1 MNYDSEKD
9 EYTCHNNKKLKF
21 IYPMHRKSATGYIAD
36 VSLYE
41 CEDCSNC
48 PYKTKCTRS
57 KGNRK
62 MQVSKLFIEKRMESY
77 RNITTPEG
85 TELRMN
91 RSIQVEGAF
100 GVLKGAYKYKRFLTR
115 GKNNVKTEFLF
126 LVFGYN
132 INKLH
137 AKIQNDRLQQRLHP
151 LKKSA

>member
-1 MNYDSEKD
+1 MDYNEEKD
-9 EYTCHNNKKLKF
+9 EYTCHNNKKLKHVGE
-21 IYPMHRKSATGYIAD
+21 IRRKSATGYIAN
-36 VSLYE
+36 VSVYE
-41 CEDCSNC
+41 CEDCSEC
-48 PYKTKCTRS
+48 PYKSKCTRS

-62 MQVSKLFIEKRMESY
+62 MQVSKLFIKKRMESY

-100 GVLKGAYKYKRFLTR
+100 GVLKSDYKYKRFLTR

-126 LVFGYN
+126 LVLGYN

-137 AKIQNDRLQQRLHP
+137 AKIQNDRLKQQLHP
-151 LKKSA
+151 LKESA